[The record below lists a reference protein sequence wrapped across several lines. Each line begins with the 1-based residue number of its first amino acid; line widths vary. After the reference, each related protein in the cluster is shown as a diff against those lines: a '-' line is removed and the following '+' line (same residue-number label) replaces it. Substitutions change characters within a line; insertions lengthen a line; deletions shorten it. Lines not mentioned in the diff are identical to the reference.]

1 MNQVFRASRWMVILG
16 AIALLLS
23 AGAAFAWSATKTLD
37 AIVLIATS
45 FGHDSNIPIALVSV
59 VDSVLIGSVLFVSAA
74 SLYEIFIAKL
84 DLPNGMLAH
93 NLYEL
98 KSKLS
103 AILVLIM
110 ALKFV
115 EHLVEWKDAMST
127 LFYAIG
133 IGIVSG
139 VLIAL
144 GYLRSKE

>member
-1 MNQVFRASRWMVILG
+1 MTRIFRASRWIVILG
-16 AIALLLS
+16 VIALLLS
-23 AGAAFAWSATKTLD
+23 AVAAFAWSVSKTLD
-37 AIVLIATS
+37 AVILIVTS
-45 FGHDSNIPIALVSV
+45 VGRDSNISIALVSI

-127 LFYAIG
+127 LLYAIG
-133 IGIVSG
+133 IGVVSAA
-139 VLIAL
+139 LIAL
-144 GYLRSKE
+144 SYFGSKE